1 MPAVLAFGRLR
12 QEDYEFKASLCYIV
26 RLCLKEAKNLK
37 KKKKKV
43 EIAGKVL
50 VSNVKLLVSPPVVL
64 PLWLPELTTMSW
76 KGDCSQKKW
85 ELQK

>member
-12 QEDYEFKASLCYIV
+12 QEDYEFQASLCYIV

-43 EIAGKVL
+43 
-50 VSNVKLLVSPPVVL
+50 
-64 PLWLPELTTMSW
+64 
-76 KGDCSQKKW
+76 
-85 ELQK
+85 